1 MSPTLGKSERFQQQ
15 NFDYATGKTLESFF
29 LAKSMT
35 FPTWKLLRPCF
46 AIFTRAN
53 QGREKS
59 ISAILY
65 GNLKPIFGV

>member
-15 NFDYATGKTLESFF
+15 NFDYATRKTLESFP
-29 LAKSMT
+29 MT